1 MRFMALVYIEPGA
14 MDGMSADD
22 FRRLDDATIEH
33 DQKLRESGH
42 LIFAS
47 PLADPGSGRVLRF
60 ENGELIK
67 LDGPYAES
75 KEVVAGFL
83 LLEATGLDALTP
95 LFEDDPILK
104 YGRMEIRPLVEH
116 THSQT
121 GEGRPEFSLAER

>member
-1 MRFMALVYIEPGA
+1 MQFMALVYIDPGA
-14 MDGMSADD
+14 MDGMSAED

-33 DQKLRESGH
+33 DHKLRASGH

-47 PLADPGSGRVLRF
+47 PLAAPETGRVLRF
-60 ENGELIK
+60 ANGELIT

-83 LLEATGLDALTP
+83 LLEVESVEALTP

-104 YGRMEIRPLVEH
+104 YGRMEIRPLVQH

-121 GEGRPEFSLAER
+121 GQGRPEFAHSTD